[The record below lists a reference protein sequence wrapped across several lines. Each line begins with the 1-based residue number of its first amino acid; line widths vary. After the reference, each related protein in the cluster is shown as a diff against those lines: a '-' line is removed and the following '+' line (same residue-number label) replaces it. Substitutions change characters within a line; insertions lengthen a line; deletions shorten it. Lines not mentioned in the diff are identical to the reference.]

1 MFNALCKG
9 GIRVNSVRQ
18 DAWNSDEDMV
28 LAEMV
33 LRHIREGS
41 TQLEAFK
48 EVAEQLSRTPA
59 ACGFRWNSLIRKSYQ
74 SAIEIAKQQR
84 KELKKQQVTDE
95 ISNEIKEEQKSFS
108 NENDHNNAIKMV
120 DVISYLKLLQKEQK
134 QLDIIK
140 KENARLTKEVE
151 ELKTNNGALNKELQL
166 INEKYQTVREDYKA
180 LISIME
186 RARKMIVFEGEDNEN
201 ITFHMDL
208 NGNLE
213 KVKK

>member
-1 MFNALCKG
+1 M
-9 GIRVNSVRQ
+9 NSVRQ